1 MSRTDRLFQ
10 LMQALRDLPPPATA
24 QALAQETGVSER
36 TIYRDIDSLRCLGAV
51 IDGEAGFGFTLIE
64 DVTLPPLGF
73 VPEEIEALVVGL
85 KEVMEVADP
94 SLENAAKTAL
104 TKLKSRLPE
113 AQAHRLKHAVL
124 TAKRFHKPPEITID
138 AGTLR
143 QAAWEERTV
152 AFDYGDAEGRRTTRE
167 VDPLSIVFMQNV
179 HCLLAYCHLRTDYRA
194 FRLDRMDNLKL
205 SDRSFRPRR
214 IPMLREFKARL
225 QAEANPSANPRDS
238 A

>member
-24 QALAQETGVSER
+24 QMLAQETGVSER
-36 TIYRDIDSLRCLGAV
+36 TIYRDIDTLRGLGAV

-64 DVTLPPLGF
+64 DATLPPLGF

-94 SLENAAKTAL
+94 ALAVAANSAL
-104 TKLKSRLPE
+104 NKLKSRLPD

-124 TAKRFHKPPEITID
+124 SAKRFFKPPPIRIN
-138 AGTLR
+138 AGVLR

-152 AFDYGDAEGRRTTRE
+152 CFDYGDAEGRRTTRE
-167 VDPLSIVFMQNV
+167 ADPLSIVFMQSA
-179 HCLLAYCHLRTDYRA
+179 HCLLAYCHLRKDFRA
-194 FRLDRMDNLKL
+194 FRLDRMDALTVT
-205 SDRSFRPRR
+205 DRSFRPRR
-214 IPMLREFKARL
+214 IPMLRDYHEHLAKQDFG
-225 QAEANPSANPRDS
+225 SAIPRAS
-238 A
+238 R